1 MERGKS
7 PRIHATKAKQDQLRR
22 DIIRRMDE
30 TKKLT
35 KKEEKIISF
44 KQNQFYTVMM
54 FLTFALGVL
63 VGYFIWGTDASA
75 PVAPV
80 TPEAPAAAVPQQ
92 DQVVVKAE
100 DIPTEG
106 FPSVGPEDAEITLI
120 EFSDFGCSFCAKW
133 HNETFED
140 LMAAYPDQIRFVY
153 RDVPFRAFPASEASM
168 CAGEQGFY
176 WEYHDRL
183 FSYEYGLDS
192 TAYTQ
197 YAKELNLDM
206 DAFSTCV
213 NEHRYQEYIE
223 ESLDFATQELGINST
238 PTFYINGIK
247 LIGAQPIGAFKKI
260 IDQELAGN

>member
-1 MERGKS
+1 M
-7 PRIHATKAKQDQLRR
+7 TKAKQDQLRR
-22 DIIRRMDE
+22 DIIRRMNE

-54 FLTFALGVL
+54 FLTFALGIL
-63 VGYFIWGTDASA
+63 VGYFIWGTSSS
-75 PVAPV
+75 
-80 TPEAPAAAVPQQ
+80 APAAPETPAAVAPQQ
-92 DQVVVKAE
+92 EQVIAKAE

-106 FPSVGPEDAEITLI
+106 FPSIGPKDAEITLI

-133 HNETFED
+133 HNETFKE

-153 RDVPFRAFPASEASM
+153 RDVPFRAFPASEAAM

-183 FSYEYGLDS
+183 FSYEYGLDDN
-192 TAYTQ
+192 AYTQ
-197 YAKELNLDM
+197 YANELNLDM

-213 NEHRYQEYIE
+213 SEHRYRETIQA
-223 ESLDFATQELGINST
+223 SLDYATQELGINST

-247 LIGAQPIGAFKKI
+247 LIGAQPIGAFKQI